1 MDLEQPLRLG
11 VGRVRAGR
19 KALLATL
26 FTLMKR
32 KTTLAIAL
40 IAALIGATAAF
51 AGPVNV
57 AKYQFKSK
65 GEVLA
70 FVKASSGNCAKK
82 WRSDQTMSIKAE
94 GATKMCAYRSGV
106 LGDATDAAP
115 DQEVAAQAA
124 LLGSTPEKKRSRI
137 YVGAGVRFSN
147 NAGYQFRVYP
157 TRKAWQLVKD
167 AKGSAG
173 ATVLANGT
181 SKEIIPKIGAVNY
194 ILIRAFDLGQPET
207 TIKVGV
213 NGKFL
218 HTYVDSTSTQADG
231 RKTVVMV
238 GAKSG
243 NAGDAVARFDRVS
256 IRVPFPFK

>member
-1 MDLEQPLRLG
+1 MR
-11 VGRVRAGR
+11 
-19 KALLATL
+19 
-26 FTLMKR
+26 R
-32 KTTLAIAL
+32 KTTLAIAVT
-40 IAALIGATAAF
+40 ASLIGATAAF

-65 GEVLA
+65 SEVLN
-70 FVKASSGNCAKK
+70 FVKASSGSCAKK
-82 WRSDQTMSIKAE
+82 WRKDQTMSVKAE

-106 LGDATDAAP
+106 IGDATDAAP

-124 LLGSTPEKKRSRI
+124 LLASTPAKKRDRI
-137 YVGAGVRFSN
+137 YVGVGVRFSN
-147 NAGYQFRVYP
+147 NAGYQFRVFP
-157 TRKAWQLVKD
+157 TRRTWQLVRD

-173 ATVLANGT
+173 ATVLASGN
-181 SKEIIPKIGAVNY
+181 SNEIVPKIGAVNY
-194 ILIRAFDLGQPET
+194 ILIRAFDMGQPET
-207 TIKVGV
+207 TIRVGV

-218 HTYVDSTSTQADG
+218 RTYVDSTSSQADG

-256 IRVPFPFK
+256 IRVPFPFE

>member
-1 MDLEQPLRLG
+1 MR
-11 VGRVRAGR
+11 
-19 KALLATL
+19 
-26 FTLMKR
+26 R

-40 IAALIGATAAF
+40 AASLIGVSAAL

-65 GEVLA
+65 SEVLT
-70 FVKASSGNCAKK
+70 FVRASSGNCAKK

-106 LGDATDAAP
+106 IGDATDAAP

-137 YVGAGVRFSN
+137 YVGVGVRFSN
-147 NAGYQFRVYP
+147 NASYQFRVFP
-157 TRKAWQLVKD
+157 TRRTWQLVRD

-173 ATVLANGT
+173 AAVLASGN
-181 SKEIIPKIGAVNY
+181 SNEILPKIGAVNY
-194 ILIRAFDLGQPET
+194 ILLRAFDLNQPET
-207 TIKVGV
+207 TIRVGV

-218 HTYVDSTSTQADG
+218 RTYVDSTSSQADG

>member
-1 MDLEQPLRLG
+1 
-11 VGRVRAGR
+11 
-19 KALLATL
+19 
-26 FTLMKR
+26 MKR

-40 IAALIGATAAF
+40 VASLIGGATAF

-57 AKYQFKSK
+57 AKYQFKTKS
-65 GEVLA
+65 EVLA
-70 FVKASSGNCAKK
+70 FVKASSGTCAKK

-94 GATKMCAYRSGV
+94 GATKLCAFRSGV
-106 LGDATDAAP
+106 VGDATDSAP
-115 DQEVAAQAA
+115 DQEVAAQSV
-124 LLGSTPEKKRSRI
+124 LLSGTPEKKRPRI
-137 YVGAGVRFSN
+137 FVGVAVRFSN
-147 NAGYQFRVYP
+147 NAGYQFRVFP
-157 TRKAWQLVKD
+157 TRQTWQLVKD

-173 ATVLANGT
+173 ATVLASGK
-181 SKEIIPKIGAVNY
+181 SSEISPKIGAMNY
-194 ILIRAFDLGQPET
+194 ILIRAFDLGQPDT
-207 TIKVGV
+207 TIRVGV

-218 HTYVDSTSTQADG
+218 RTYVDSTTSQADG

>member
-1 MDLEQPLRLG
+1 M
-11 VGRVRAGR
+11 GRVRAGR
-19 KALLATL
+19 KSLLATL
-26 FTLMKR
+26 FTLMRR
-32 KTTLAIAL
+32 KTTLLIAL
-40 IAALIGATAAF
+40 AASLVGVTAAI

-65 GEVLA
+65 SEVLA

-94 GATKMCAYRSGV
+94 GATKMCAFRSGV

-115 DQEVAAQAA
+115 DQEVAAQAS
-124 LLGSTPEKKRSRI
+124 LLPATPSKKRPRI
-137 YVGAGVRFSN
+137 YVGVGVRFSN
-147 NAGYQFRVYP
+147 NASYQFRVFP
-157 TRKAWQLVKD
+157 TRQTWQLVKD
-167 AKGSAG
+167 PKGSAG
-173 ATVLANGT
+173 AEVLASGN
-181 SKEIIPKIGAVNY
+181 SKEIVPKLGAINY
-194 ILIRAFDLGQPET
+194 ILLRAFDLGQPDT
-207 TIKVGV
+207 TIRVGV

-218 HTYVDSTSTQADG
+218 RTYVDSTSSQADG

-256 IRVPFPFK
+256 IRVPFPFR